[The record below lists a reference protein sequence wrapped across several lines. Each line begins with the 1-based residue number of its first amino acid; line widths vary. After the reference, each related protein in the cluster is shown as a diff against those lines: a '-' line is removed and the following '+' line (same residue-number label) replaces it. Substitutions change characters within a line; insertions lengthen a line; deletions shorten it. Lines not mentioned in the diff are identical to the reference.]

1 MRTVLKMMALEMKM
15 VMIVSRAIVTDTTAR
30 AGVHALHC
38 LLLIRPLGKR
48 KYTLHPHLSHQL
60 FRPLYQLYQLHNTYF
75 VANEQLSSMGR
86 TVIHKEVIQNLNLKF
101 CWKICQKITHPW
113 KCCQNTNFQKL
124 PKFCQNTAKFCQILP
139 KLPTLYLVKMMWRV
153 AFLCTFV
160 VKATIAHLLTEWK
173 CQLRLG
179 ETIKRSLQ
187 KNLGICNSSTIVYR

>member
-1 MRTVLKMMALEMKM
+1 MKIMRMVLKMMALEMKM

-101 CWKICQKITHPW
+101 C
-113 KCCQNTNFQKL
+113 
-124 PKFCQNTAKFCQILP
+124 
-139 KLPTLYLVKMMWRV
+139 
-153 AFLCTFV
+153 
-160 VKATIAHLLTEWK
+160 
-173 CQLRLG
+173 
-179 ETIKRSLQ
+179 
-187 KNLGICNSSTIVYR
+187 